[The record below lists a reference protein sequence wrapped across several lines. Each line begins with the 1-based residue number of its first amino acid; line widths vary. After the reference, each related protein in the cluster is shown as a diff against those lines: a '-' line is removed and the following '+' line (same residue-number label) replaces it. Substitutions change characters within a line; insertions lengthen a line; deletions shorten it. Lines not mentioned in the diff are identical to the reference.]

1 VTLLGPLVAYLPTP
15 RGHEGEVVID
25 PLEQLVDDAVAAGA
39 SGVAV
44 LGSTGGWPYLTAGE
58 RRLVVEAAVEAAA
71 GRVPVVAGVG
81 AFTTDEVIVHTIVA
95 ERAGASAVLLPTLAY
110 LPLTDDEVLDLV
122 ADVADAARVPVWLY
136 HNPVSTSFRYSVET
150 LVRAAQV
157 PGVGGVKDRGSD
169 VGELRDRVTALRAAV
184 PSTVEVGCSGD
195 VLGVEGLLA
204 GARTWHSGL
213 ASVLPAWYAAVAHAA
228 AAGRADEARA
238 HMARLAPVA
247 ELVASLGGPRAV
259 HALARVLGTDVGRLP
274 APLRPVDDAGTRA
287 LAAAVEQLGAPPA
300 ALHGVASD
308 GVASDGAASDGAASD
323 GVAPDGAA
331 GA

>member
-1 VTLLGPLVAYLPTP
+1 MTLLGPLVPYLPTP
-15 RGHEGEVVID
+15 RGHEGEVVVD
-25 PLEQLVDDAVAAGA
+25 PLQRLVDDAVDAGA

-58 RRLVVEAAVEAAA
+58 RRLVVEAAVDAAA

-136 HNPVSTSFRYSVET
+136 HNPVSTTFRYSVET

-169 VGELRDRVTALRAAV
+169 VAELRERVAALRSAV
-184 PSTVEVGCSGD
+184 PDAVEVGCSGD

-213 ASVLPAWYAAVAHAA
+213 ASVLPAWYAAVADAA
-228 AAGRADEARA
+228 AAGRTDEARA
-238 HMARLAPVA
+238 HMARVAPVA
-247 ELVASLGGPRAV
+247 ELVVSLGGPRAV
-259 HALARVLGTDVGRLP
+259 HALARVLGTDLGQLP
-274 APLRPVDDAGTRA
+274 APLRPVDDAGTAA
-287 LAAAVEQLGAPPA
+287 LAAAVELLGDAPVRA
-300 ALHGVASD
+300 AD
-308 GVASDGAASDGAASD
+308 GSARD
-323 GVAPDGAA
+323 
-331 GA
+331 

>member
-1 VTLLGPLVAYLPTP
+1 MTLLGPLVPYLPTP
-15 RGHEGEVVID
+15 RGHEGEVVVD
-25 PLEQLVDDAVAAGA
+25 PLQRLVDDAVDAGA

-58 RRLVVEAAVEAAA
+58 RRLVVEAAVDAAA

-81 AFTTDEVIVHTIVA
+81 AFTTDEVVVHTIVA

-136 HNPVSTSFRYSVET
+136 HNPVSTTFRYSVET

-169 VGELRDRVTALRAAV
+169 AAELRERVAALRSAV
-184 PSTVEVGCSGD
+184 PDTVEVGCSGD

-213 ASVLPAWYAAVAHAA
+213 ASVLPAWYAAVADAA
-228 AAGRADEARA
+228 VAGRADEARA

-247 ELVASLGGPRAV
+247 ELVVSLGGPRAV
-259 HALARVLGTDVGRLP
+259 LALARVLGTDLGQLP
-274 APLRPVDDAGTRA
+274 APLRPVDDAGAAA
-287 LAAAVEQLGAPPA
+287 LAAAVELLGDAPVRA
-300 ALHGVASD
+300 VEGSARD
-308 GVASDGAASDGAASD
+308 
-323 GVAPDGAA
+323 
-331 GA
+331 

>member
-1 VTLLGPLVAYLPTP
+1 MPLLGPLAAYLPTP
-15 RGHEGEVVID
+15 RGPEGEVVID
-25 PLEQLVDDAVAAGA
+25 PLERLVDDAVAAGVSA
-39 SGVAV
+39 IAV

-122 ADVADAARVPVWLY
+122 TEVAGAARVPVWLY
-136 HNPVSTSFRYSVET
+136 HNPVSTTFRYSVET
-150 LVRAAQV
+150 LARAAQV

-169 VGELRDRVTALRAAV
+169 ADELRTRVAALAAAV
-184 PSTVEVGCSGD
+184 PEAVELGCSGD

-213 ASVLPAWYAAVAHAA
+213 ASVLPAWYVAVADAA
-228 AAGRADEARA
+228 AAGRADDARA
-238 HMARLAPVA
+238 LMARLAPVA
-247 ELVASLGGPRAV
+247 QLVGSSGGPRAV
-259 HALARVLGTDVGRLP
+259 HALARVLGTDLGQLP
-274 APLRPVDDAGTRA
+274 APLRPVDDDGVRA
-287 LAAAVEQLGAPPA
+287 LAAAVDALGDAPA
-300 ALHGVASD
+300 RVR
-308 GVASDGAASDGAASD
+308 
-323 GVAPDGAA
+323 
-331 GA
+331 

>member
-1 VTLLGPLVAYLPTP
+1 MTLLGPLVAYLPTP

-25 PLEQLVDDAVAAGA
+25 PLERLVDDAVAAGA

-71 GRVPVVAGVG
+71 GRLPVVAGVG

-110 LPLTDDEVLDLV
+110 LPLTDDEVLGLV

-136 HNPVSTSFRYSVET
+136 HNPVSTTFRYSVET

-169 VGELRDRVTALRAAV
+169 AGELRDRVAALRAAV
-184 PSTVEVGCSGD
+184 PDTVEVGCSGD

-204 GARTWHSGL
+204 GAHTWHSGL
-213 ASVLPAWYAAVAHAA
+213 ASVLPAWYVAVAHAA

-238 HMARLAPVA
+238 RMARLAPVA

-259 HALARVLGTDVGRLP
+259 HALAGVLGTDLGRLP
-274 APLRPVDDAGTRA
+274 APLRPVDDAGTAA
-287 LAAAVEQLGAPPA
+287 LAAAVERLGDPPA
-300 ALHGVASD
+300 D
-308 GVASDGAASDGAASD
+308 GGARA
-323 GVAPDGAA
+323 
-331 GA
+331 

>member
-1 VTLLGPLVAYLPTP
+1 MPLLGSLAVYLPTP

-25 PLEQLVDDAVAAGA
+25 PLERLVDDAVAAGA
-39 SGVAV
+39 SAVAV
-44 LGSTGGWPYLTAGE
+44 LGSTGGYPYLTAGE

-81 AFTTDEVIVHTIVA
+81 AFTTDEVVVHTIVA

-136 HNPVSTSFRYSVET
+136 HNPVSTTFRYSVET
-150 LVRAAQV
+150 LARAARV

-169 VGELRDRVTALRAAV
+169 AEELRARVTALAATV
-184 PSTVEVGCSGD
+184 PAEVELGCSGD

-213 ASVLPAWYAAVAHAA
+213 ASVLPGWYVAVADAA

-238 HMARLAPVA
+238 LMARLAPVA
-247 ELVASLGGPRAV
+247 QLVASLGGPRAV
-259 HALARVLGTDVGRLP
+259 HALAPVLGTDLGRLP
-274 APLRPVDDAGTRA
+274 APLRPVDDAGVRA
-287 LAAAVEQLGAPPA
+287 LTAAVEQLGDAPA
-300 ALHGVASD
+300 RVR
-308 GVASDGAASDGAASD
+308 
-323 GVAPDGAA
+323 
-331 GA
+331 

>member
-1 VTLLGPLVAYLPTP
+1 MTLLGPLVAYLPTP

-150 LVRAAQV
+150 LVRAARV

-169 VGELRDRVTALRAAV
+169 VGELRDRVAALRAAV

-213 ASVLPAWYAAVAHAA
+213 ASVLPGWYAAVAHAA

-308 GVASDGAASDGAASD
+308 GVA
-323 GVAPDGAA
+323 PDGAA

>member
-1 VTLLGPLVAYLPTP
+1 MPLLGPLVAYLPTP

-25 PLEQLVDDAVAAGA
+25 PLERLVDDAVAAGA

-44 LGSTGGWPYLTAGE
+44 LGSTGGYPYLTAGE

-95 ERAGASAVLLPTLAY
+95 ERAGAAAVLLPTLAY

-122 ADVADAARVPVWLY
+122 ADVADAAQVPVWIY

-150 LVRAAQV
+150 LARAAQV

-169 VGELRDRVTALRAAV
+169 ADELRSRVGALSAV
-184 PSTVEVGCSGD
+184 VPDHVELGCSGD
-195 VLGVEGLLA
+195 LLGVEGLLA

-213 ASVLPAWYAAVAHAA
+213 ASVLPGWYVAVARAA
-228 AAGRADEARA
+228 AAGRAEEARSL
-238 HMARLAPVA
+238 MARLAPVA
-247 ELVASLGGPRAV
+247 GLVATLGGPRAV
-259 HALARVLGTDVGRLP
+259 HALARVRGTDLGQLP
-274 APLRPVDDAGTRA
+274 APLRPVDDAGVRD
-287 LAAAVEQLGAPPA
+287 LAAAVEALGDAPVVSA
-300 ALHGVASD
+300 
-308 GVASDGAASDGAASD
+308 
-323 GVAPDGAA
+323 
-331 GA
+331 

>member
-1 VTLLGPLVAYLPTP
+1 VPLLGPLVAYLPTP

-25 PLEQLVDDAVAAGA
+25 PLERLVDDAVAAGA

-44 LGSTGGWPYLTAGE
+44 LGSTGGYPYLTAGE

-95 ERAGASAVLLPTLAY
+95 ERAGAAAVLLPTLAY

-122 ADVADAARVPVWLY
+122 ADVADAAQVPVWIY

-150 LVRAAQV
+150 LARAAQV

-169 VGELRDRVTALRAAV
+169 ADELRSRVGALSAAV
-184 PSTVEVGCSGD
+184 PEHVELGCSGD
-195 VLGVEGLLA
+195 LLGVEGLLA

-213 ASVLPAWYAAVAHAA
+213 ASVLPGWYVAVARAA
-228 AAGRADEARA
+228 AAGRAQEARSL
-238 HMARLAPVA
+238 MARLAPVA
-247 ELVASLGGPRAV
+247 GLVATLGGPRAV
-259 HALARVLGTDVGRLP
+259 HALARVRGTDLGQLP
-274 APLRPVDDAGTRA
+274 APLRPVDDAGVRD
-287 LAAAVEQLGAPPA
+287 LAAAVEALGDAP
-300 ALHGVASD
+300 GVSA
-308 GVASDGAASDGAASD
+308 
-323 GVAPDGAA
+323 
-331 GA
+331 

>member
-136 HNPVSTSFRYSVET
+136 HNPVSTTFRYSVET

-169 VGELRDRVTALRAAV
+169 AEELRDRVATLRAAV
-184 PSTVEVGCSGD
+184 PGTVEVGCSGD

-213 ASVLPAWYAAVAHAA
+213 ASVLPAWYSAVAHAA

-259 HALARVLGTDVGRLP
+259 HALAAVLGTDLGRLP
-274 APLRPVDDAGTRA
+274 APLRPVDDAGTRT
-287 LAAAVEQLGAPPA
+287 LAAAVERLGDPPA
-300 ALHGVASD
+300 VPTGALPPD
-308 GVASDGAASDGAASD
+308 AAARG
-323 GVAPDGAA
+323 
-331 GA
+331 

>member
-1 VTLLGPLVAYLPTP
+1 MTLLGPLVAYLPTP

-308 GVASDGAASDGAASD
+308 GVASDGAAGA
-323 GVAPDGAA
+323 
-331 GA
+331 

>member
-169 VGELRDRVTALRAAV
+169 VGELRDRVAALRAAV

-300 ALHGVASD
+300 ALHGVAP
-308 GVASDGAASDGAASD
+308 D

>member
-1 VTLLGPLVAYLPTP
+1 MPLLGSLVAYLPTP

-25 PLEQLVDDAVAAGA
+25 PLEVLVDSAVAAGA

-44 LGSTGGWPYLTAGE
+44 LGSTGGYPYLTAAE

-95 ERAGASAVLLPTLAY
+95 ERAGAAAVLVPTLAY

-122 ADVADAARVPVWLY
+122 TEVAGAARVPVWLY

-150 LVRAAQV
+150 LARAAQV

-169 VGELRDRVTALRAAV
+169 ADELRARVTALSAAV
-184 PSTVEVGCSGD
+184 PGTVELGCSGD

-213 ASVLPAWYAAVAHAA
+213 ASVLPAWYVAVADAAV
-228 AAGRADEARA
+228 AGRADEARA
-238 HMARLAPVA
+238 LMTRLGPVA
-247 ELVASLGGPRAV
+247 GLVAELGGPRAV
-259 HALARVLGTDVGRLP
+259 HALARVLGTDLGQLP
-274 APLRPVDDAGTRA
+274 APLRPVDDAGARA
-287 LAAAVEQLGAPPA
+287 LAAAVEALGDAP
-300 ALHGVASD
+300 VAER
-308 GVASDGAASDGAASD
+308 
-323 GVAPDGAA
+323 
-331 GA
+331 

>member
-1 VTLLGPLVAYLPTP
+1 MTLLGPLVAYLPTP

-228 AAGRADEARA
+228 AAG
-238 HMARLAPVA
+238 
-247 ELVASLGGPRAV
+247 GGPT
-259 HALARVLGTDVGRLP
+259 TDRRRDGRG
-274 APLRPVDDAGTRA
+274 R
-287 LAAAVEQLGAPPA
+287 
-300 ALHGVASD
+300 
-308 GVASDGAASDGAASD
+308 
-323 GVAPDGAA
+323 AA
-331 GA
+331 GGRRRCGGRARRTRRRR